1 MRPTLLGFRSPK
13 ERTPDAYS
21 PAMTYDG
28 RALNFSPRRVSRL
41 NTSLPRASRFRQ
53 YEITSRVTGFRV
65 GPGAYE
71 NDASAIS
78 RRGARGGPV
87 YSKFHARKQTQNNGY
102 FMVGDQM
109 VFDAH
114 FVPSSMRSTI
124 NDVFCKVDASSVLDK
139 SLERPF
145 TTSSRILQ
153 SSRKSSSVSPSK
165 RSVVRSPYLASPK
178 VEE

>member
-13 ERTPDAYS
+13 ERTPDAYTPS
-21 PAMTYDG
+21 MTYDG

-65 GPGAYE
+65 GPGAYD
-71 NDASAIS
+71 NDATAIS
-78 RRGARGGPV
+78 RKGARGGPV
-87 YSKFHARKQTQNNGY
+87 YSKVHAMKQTQNNGY

-124 NDVFCKVDASSVLDK
+124 NDVFCRVDASSVLDR

-145 TTSSRILQ
+145 TSSRTTQ
-153 SSRKSSSVSPSK
+153 SRKSSSVSPSK
-165 RSVVRSPYLASPK
+165 RSVRRSPYLASPR